1 VLASFFNS
9 LLIKK
14 TGQGGFQQGQG
25 GQQIKA
31 TPGTDDCKFFSTKV
45 SHIILISYFL
55 WTLVKTVRSD
65 AAAELDRLTRNSS
78 QKKAGLDSL
87 NNSSSEC

>member
-1 VLASFFNS
+1 MIFNILRFLLQQDPSKIGGPGAPNPTEGVLASFFNS

-31 TPGTDDCKFFSTKV
+31 APGTEDCKFIFHKKFR
-45 SHIILISYFL
+45 ILS
-55 WTLVKTVRSD
+55 
-65 AAAELDRLTRNSS
+65 
-78 QKKAGLDSL
+78 
-87 NNSSSEC
+87 